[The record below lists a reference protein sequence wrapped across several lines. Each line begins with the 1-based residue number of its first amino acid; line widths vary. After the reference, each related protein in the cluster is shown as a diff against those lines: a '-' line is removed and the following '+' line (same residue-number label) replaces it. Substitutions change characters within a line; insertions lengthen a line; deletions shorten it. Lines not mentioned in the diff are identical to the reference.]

1 MVHSKGAG
9 FDGNFRLGF
18 DPRVRMKV
26 QNLLRVSLIAT
37 ALASGLAMP
46 LSAEPFEIT
55 AGFAA
60 VSDPSFGQREELGFG
75 EAYLT
80 WLDLSG
86 GQGLTDYTLR
96 VSLAETDE
104 DAEVSLDGS
113 YVSFG
118 GSPWSVSLGAKERH
132 WSFSPNTSL
141 IWSQNAR
148 PVPAL
153 SLERASSP
161 SDNLWFGDWSG
172 EIVFGTLDSQN
183 NNSNVQMFG
192 ARLVVTPL
200 PGLDVEFVRTAQWG
214 GEGRPGGFDA
224 FWNMLIGN
232 SNQVAVGNDPV
243 TDPANQ
249 LAGLG
254 LSYRV
259 PETIAPLRVYLQAI
273 GEDEAGGLPSCFM
286 YLAGAEWSGSMG
298 SVPTSVVLEGL
309 NTVIE
314 RTAGGVCGPNT
325 AYGGQ
330 YGGYTNYGQVMGA
343 SVDTAGQSIGIDVLH
358 NFGDYSIGW
367 GASQVF
373 INDTNNPGHRLSS
386 VRVDG
391 QTGYLSY
398 ERAIGQGRI
407 KAGLS
412 YQGFDLDTAGLSE
425 GVRGSINYEFSF

>member
-1 MVHSKGAG
+1 
-9 FDGNFRLGF
+9 
-18 DPRVRMKV
+18 
-26 QNLLRVSLIAT
+26 
-37 ALASGLAMP
+37 
-46 LSAEPFEIT
+46 
-55 AGFAA
+55 
-60 VSDPSFGQREELGFG
+60 
-75 EAYLT
+75 
-80 WLDLSG
+80 
-86 GQGLTDYTLR
+86 
-96 VSLAETDE
+96 
-104 DAEVSLDGS
+104 
-113 YVSFG
+113 
-118 GSPWSVSLGAKERH
+118 
-132 WSFSPNTSL
+132 
-141 IWSQNAR
+141 
-148 PVPAL
+148 
-153 SLERASSP
+153 
-161 SDNLWFGDWSG
+161 
-172 EIVFGTLDSQN
+172 
-183 NNSNVQMFG
+183 
-192 ARLVVTPL
+192 L

-232 SNQVAVGNDPV
+232 SNQGSGG

-314 RTAGGVCGPNT
+314 NTAGGFCGPNT

-425 GVRGSINYEFSF
+425 GVRGSINYEFTF